1 MGWMMDD
8 YSTYDALGL
17 ADLVATRQASPAE
30 LLDAAI
36 AATEATNPAL
46 NFIAQSLYDR
56 ARAAAAGSF
65 TGPFAGVPFLVKD
78 LHMHIAGERSGEG
91 SRLWDGYRPDY
102 TSTLVERFEG
112 AGFNIFGKTTT
123 PELGL
128 TVTTESKATG
138 LTRNP
143 WNLGRSAGGS
153 SGGAA
158 AAVAAGAVP
167 VAHASDGG
175 GSIRCPAA
183 ACGLFGMKPSRGRTP
198 VGPRA
203 TEGWLGLTIN
213 HCVSRSVRDSA
224 AVLDAI
230 HGPELGARYSA
241 PTPERS
247 FLSEVGRDPGRL
259 RVALMLDAP
268 TGVPIDSQVT
278 AATRDAARLLES
290 LGHHVEEASPVLDA
304 WALTNAMTATIGAC
318 TALDI
323 ATRLKQLGW
332 SEAGDDIETVPQMW
346 VHIGNRTTALELA
359 RANASFQTAAIAMA
373 EFLTRYDVVL
383 SPVFAQPV
391 IELGKID
398 LSPPD
403 MAAWTANIT
412 GYSPFT
418 ALANQTGQ
426 PAMSLP
432 LGTDADGLPIGVM
445 MMGRYG
451 EEGLLYRLAAQV
463 EAAAPWGHRR
473 PAATKE

>member
-1 MGWMMDD
+1 MDD
-8 YSTYDALGL
+8 YSTYDAMGL
-17 ADLVATRQASPAE
+17 ADLVATGRASPAE

-46 NFIAQSLYDR
+46 NFVAQPLYDR
-56 ARAAAAGSF
+56 ARAAAVRPF

-91 SRLWDGYRPDY
+91 SRLWDGYRADD
-102 TSTLVERFEG
+102 TSTLFERFEA
-112 AGFNIFGKTTT
+112 AGFNTFGKTTT
-123 PELGL
+123 PEFGL
-128 TVTTESKATG
+128 TVTTESQATG

-143 WNLGRSAGGS
+143 WDPTRSAGGS

-158 AAVAAGAVP
+158 CAVAAGAVP

-198 VGPRA
+198 VGPHA
-203 TEGWLGLTIN
+203 TEGWMGLTIN

-230 HGPELGARYSA
+230 HGAERGSRYDA
-241 PTPERS
+241 PAPERS
-247 FLSEVGRDPGRL
+247 FLGEVGRDPGRL
-259 RVALMLDAP
+259 RIALMLDAP
-268 TGVPIDSQVT
+268 TGVPVDRQVV
-278 AATRDAARLLES
+278 AAVRDAAKLLES
-290 LGHHVEEASPVLDA
+290 LGHHVEEAAPVLDA
-304 WALTNAMTATIGAC
+304 GALTAAMTATVGAC
-318 TALDI
+318 TALDV
-323 ATRLKQLGW
+323 AMRLEALGR
-332 SEAGDDIETVPQMW
+332 SDAGDDIETVPQMW
-346 VHIGNRTTALELA
+346 VHIGNRTTAVELA
-359 RANASFQTAAIAMA
+359 RANASFQSAAITMA
-373 EFLTRYDVVL
+373 DFLTRFDVVL

-398 LSPPD
+398 LSPSD
-403 MAAWTANIT
+403 IASWTANIT

-432 LGTDADGLPIGVM
+432 LGTDRDGLPIGIMV
-445 MMGRYG
+445 MGRYG

-463 EAAAPWGHRR
+463 EAAAPWAQRR
-473 PAATKE
+473 PTTSQG